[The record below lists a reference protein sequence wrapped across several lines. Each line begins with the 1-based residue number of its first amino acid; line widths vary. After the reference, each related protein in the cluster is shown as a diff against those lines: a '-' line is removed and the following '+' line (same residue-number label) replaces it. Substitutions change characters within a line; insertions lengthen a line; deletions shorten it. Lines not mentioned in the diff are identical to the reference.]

1 MSQPYRRKLKTLVGA
16 SSVISAGNDS
26 QPGLGIARTIA
37 LAKIAEREKITG
49 LFTADLLQADPAGLS
64 GTTGSQ
70 DPLMA
75 LAALSQATSHIG
87 LIATVSTSWLHPYH
101 LARQVGTLDHLSGG
115 RAGWNAVTSSVG
127 EENFGDSPLP
137 APQERYARAT
147 EFIEVMNA
155 LYDANERETAQRTAS
170 GGIRIDPARL
180 HPINYRGDYFQVAGP
195 LNVPPSPQR
204 RPVQFQA
211 GQSDAGVTLGARY
224 AEVIYTS
231 QPTLVAAQAFVA
243 DVHQRAQRFG
253 RQHNLPLIMNFMM
266 FLIARRAGAGIL
278 TLLIVSAV
286 VFFITSLLPGDAAQ
300 MILGQNATPE
310 TVAALRQQLGL
321 DQPLLLRYCSWLGG
335 MLHGDFGISFASHLP
350 VAQLVAQRIPATFEL
365 AAITTLICVPLA
377 LMTGIAAAMNR
388 GSLVDRLLVV
398 STMATVAVPEFLVA
412 TVAVLIFAVKLHWV
426 SAMSFG
432 SPDMN
437 LLSYL
442 KSYAL
447 PVLTLCCVL
456 VAQMARM
463 TRAAIINQL
472 DSPYLEMARLKGVS
486 PLRAVL
492 RHALPNAVGPI
503 ANSIS
508 LSLSYLFGGVIIIET
523 IFSYPGLASA
533 LVDAV
538 SNRDLPVVQ
547 FCVMLFAACY
557 LILLLAADILTIAF
571 NPKWRS

>member
-1 MSQPYRRKLKTLVGA
+1 M
-16 SSVISAGNDS
+16 N
-26 QPGLGIARTIA
+26 
-37 LAKIAEREKITG
+37 
-49 LFTADLLQADPAGLS
+49 
-64 GTTGSQ
+64 
-70 DPLMA
+70 
-75 LAALSQATSHIG
+75 
-87 LIATVSTSWLHPYH
+87 
-101 LARQVGTLDHLSGG
+101 
-115 RAGWNAVTSSVG
+115 
-127 EENFGDSPLP
+127 
-137 APQERYARAT
+137 RY
-147 EFIEVMNA
+147 
-155 LYDANERETAQRTAS
+155 
-170 GGIRIDPARL
+170 
-180 HPINYRGDYFQVAGP
+180 
-195 LNVPPSPQR
+195 
-204 RPVQFQA
+204 
-211 GQSDAGVTLGARY
+211 
-224 AEVIYTS
+224 
-231 QPTLVAAQAFVA
+231 
-243 DVHQRAQRFG
+243 
-253 RQHNLPLIMNFMM
+253 MM
-266 FLIARRAGAGIL
+266 FLIARRAGAGVL

-321 DQPLLLRYCSWLGG
+321 DQPLLVRYFSWLGG

-377 LMTGIAAAMNR
+377 LVIGIAAAMNR
-388 GSLVDRLLVV
+388 GSMIDRFLVV

-432 SPDMN
+432 SPDMS

-447 PVLTLCCVL
+447 PMLTLCCVL

-557 LILLLAADILTIAF
+557 LLLLLAADILTIAF